1 MEDVKKV
8 ARTTMLTP
16 ELITAKLFGFY
27 LKAHLYHWNN
37 KSIGQHLLL
46 NDLYPKLVELN
57 DEITE
62 YMLGVQIPKRY
73 APMNNVEQPG
83 EYSEANLMK
92 FLEDGFQFSVQLCDY
107 AEGRELEELCNL
119 ASELQQAFAKA
130 KLFTTY
136 K

>member
-1 MEDVKKV
+1 MIDKV
-8 ARTTMLTP
+8 QKPGTLTP
-16 ELITAKLFGFY
+16 ELITAKIFGFY

-46 NDLYPKLVELN
+46 NDLYPKMVELN
-57 DEITE
+57 DDITE

-73 APMNNVEQPG
+73 GPMNNIEQPG
-83 EYSEANLMK
+83 EYSEANLIK
-92 FLEDGFQFSVQLCDY
+92 FLDDGFKFSVELCDY
-107 AEGRELEELCNL
+107 AEGRKLEELCNL